1 MTAGRVF
8 LISAP
13 MVGSRLTN
21 QISPRFGLAANEIS
35 TAHASYFGIAGI
47 AIKQLPSLFTQN
59 SAAFRQLQAHEG
71 GTIRLTRCN
80 LFC

>member
-21 QISPRFGLAANEIS
+21 QISLRFGLAANEVS
-35 TAHASYFGIAGI
+35 ASHAGYFGIVSI
-47 AIKQLPSLFTQN
+47 AIK
-59 SAAFRQLQAHEG
+59 
-71 GTIRLTRCN
+71 
-80 LFC
+80 